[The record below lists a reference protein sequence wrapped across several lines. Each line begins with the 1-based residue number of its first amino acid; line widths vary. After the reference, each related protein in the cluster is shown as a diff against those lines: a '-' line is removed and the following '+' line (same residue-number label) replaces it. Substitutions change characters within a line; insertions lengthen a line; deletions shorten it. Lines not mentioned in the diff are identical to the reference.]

1 VITDGAG
8 PAVSSSYCYD
18 AADRLTASSD
28 AAVGTVAYDSHGNT
42 TSIFGETRAYDSQ
55 DRHVSTTKGAT
66 TVTYWHDPLDRVAGR
81 AVGSTWDA
89 LYTFDDVGDA
99 PSGTLDVSYAVVEA
113 DIALPGGA
121 LMTTRAG
128 GNVWSFPNVHGDL
141 VATATSAGAKQG
153 STVTYDPFGNRVGT
167 AVAVDN
173 SKGSYDYG
181 YLGQHQRGTE
191 AQATLQPTIEMGA
204 RQYSPVIGR
213 FLEIDPIE
221 GGSANAYD
229 YVDADPINGRDLTGT
244 CGTFGNPFKKCGKGH
259 KKHRGFLGGAF
270 TKTGRGVKSGVRHGA
285 KFTRDHWKTMVGC
298 GVGAVVSSTGVG
310 YALAAAS
317 CAAGIAADR
326 HGSRG
331 AGRGATAFSCV
342 SGLLAGVKNWWNVGG
357 AAANCVNAVGLEAA
371 SERGG

>member
-204 RQYSPVIGR
+204 RQYSPTIGR
-213 FLEIDPIE
+213 FLEVDPIE

-229 YVDADPINGRDLTGT
+229 YVDADPINHLDLD
-244 CGTFGNPFKKCGKGH
+244 GTFCVLGTVKYKGKDGKTHKKCRGKGILR
-259 KKHRGFLGGAF
+259 KHGLTALTCAVSLGLAAG
-270 TKTGRGVKSGVRHGA
+270 TEGVTTPLAVA
-285 KFTRDHWKTMVGC
+285 GC
-298 GVGAVVSSTGVG
+298 GMGV
-310 YALAAAS
+310 
-317 CAAGIAADR
+317 AADR
-326 HGSRG
+326 VGTRSSAYG
-331 AGRGATAFSCV
+331 GGMAGCGLAGLDVLYAKKPSAISAIISCV
-342 SGLLAGVKNWWNVGG
+342 NAAG
-357 AAANCVNAVGLEAA
+357 AAAVSG
-371 SERGG
+371 RR